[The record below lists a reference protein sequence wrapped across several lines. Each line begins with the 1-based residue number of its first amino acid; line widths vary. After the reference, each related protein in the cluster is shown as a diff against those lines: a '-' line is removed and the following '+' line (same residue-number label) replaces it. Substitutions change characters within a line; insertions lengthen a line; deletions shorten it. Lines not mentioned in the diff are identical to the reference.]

1 MYLFTLVVPRRKPFP
16 SFLPNPAPSL
26 SASLSL
32 SLVSSGR
39 KLAARSNLR
48 LVTPSTSDNG
58 GVCPALAAR
67 NARREK
73 INNGDPHRGLI
84 RQEIP
89 PPFFHETGISAII
102 QVVRVFSNGYA
113 RTRAKWNLL
122 SSRPLLLYCSRCTF
136 HSFPRNS
143 PRLLLSFPFYLSI
156 SRISSSVIVI
166 VKGNSGAMMVEGRK
180 GMVVGRDRDIAWVSA
195 RAAFQEV
202 VKDRIGNIEA
212 VNSFPGTVGGAAV

>member
-73 INNGDPHRGLI
+73 INNGDPHHGLI

-102 QVVRVFSNGYA
+102 QVARVFSNGYA
-113 RTRAKWNLL
+113 RNEICSHLVPSSFSAVVARFTRFLVIRLDYYWV
-122 SSRPLLLYCSRCTF
+122 SSPLLLV
-136 HSFPRNS
+136 
-143 PRLLLSFPFYLSI
+143 YLSDLKQ
-156 SRISSSVIVI
+156 RY
-166 VKGNSGAMMVEGRK
+166 RYC
-180 GMVVGRDRDIAWVSA
+180 
-195 RAAFQEV
+195 
-202 VKDRIGNIEA
+202 
-212 VNSFPGTVGGAAV
+212 

>member
-73 INNGDPHRGLI
+73 INNGDPHHGLI

-143 PRLLLSFPFYLSI
+143 PRLLLSFEPPLTCLSLGSQAALSLLLRVI
-156 SRISSSVIVI
+156 LARWWWKGEREWWSVVIV
-166 VKGNSGAMMVEGRK
+166 
-180 GMVVGRDRDIAWVSA
+180 
-195 RAAFQEV
+195 
-202 VKDRIGNIEA
+202 
-212 VNSFPGTVGGAAV
+212 T